1 MSARTMFIT
10 GVAGFLGGHLL
21 RAGLERTIDWIAA
34 KGPRPFEY
42 HLPLEIANGRCAE
55 TWARRMF

>member
-1 MSARTMFIT
+1 MFIT

-42 HLPLEIANGRCAE
+42 HLPLEIANGRCPE